1 MKRVVIVG
9 AGAAGILAAIKAA
22 ENGARVLLLE
32 KMAMPGRKLM
42 ITGKGRCNITN
53 ACDMRDMIPMLPG
66 NGKFLFGAFHTFTNR
81 DIMEL
86 LEENGLPVKV
96 ERGGRVFPQSDRALD
111 VVETLEKILW
121 KKKVELRTNT
131 RVRELVLEQGRV
143 TGVVCGDGK
152 MIPADAVVL
161 TTGGASYPRTGST
174 GDGYALARE
183 AGHTIVPPRPAL
195 VPLESDDPEIRS
207 LQGLSLRNV
216 RATLLKG
223 NKVLGQEFGEML
235 FTHFGVSGPI
245 VLTLSRAASTA
256 WKKDPQALLDLSIDL
271 KPALAPEQ
279 LDARVQR
286 DFAKYSRK
294 QLKSGLHDLLPQSL
308 IPVIIDAACLK
319 PEQEVNQ
326 ITRKERQRLVET
338 LKNFM
343 VPLTGTRPL
352 AEAIVTAGG
361 VSTKEINPSTFASK
375 KVPNLYFAGELM
387 DVDGYTGGYNL
398 QAAFSSGCVAGT
410 HAALDGK
417 EESV

>member
-1 MKRVVIVG
+1 
-9 AGAAGILAAIKAA
+9 
-22 ENGARVLLLE
+22 
-32 KMAMPGRKLM
+32 
-42 ITGKGRCNITN
+42 
-53 ACDMRDMIPMLPG
+53 
-66 NGKFLFGAFHTFTNR
+66 
-81 DIMEL
+81 MEL

-111 VVETLEKILW
+111 VVETLEKILR

>member
-1 MKRVVIVG
+1 MEK
-9 AGAAGILAAIKAA
+9 ILR
-22 ENGARVLLLE
+22 ELGVQLLLE
-32 KMAMPGRKLM
+32 KRVRRLEMAQGRITAV
-42 ITGKGRCNITN
+42 ITG
-53 ACDMRDMIPMLPG
+53 D
-66 NGKFLFGAFHTFTNR
+66 
-81 DIMEL
+81 
-86 LEENGLPVKV
+86 
-96 ERGGRVFPQSDRALD
+96 GGRY
-111 VVETLEKILW
+111 
-121 KKKVELRTNT
+121 
-131 RVRELVLEQGRV
+131 
-143 TGVVCGDGK
+143 
-152 MIPADAVVL
+152 PADAVIL

-174 GDGYALARE
+174 GDGYALAQA
-183 AGHTIVPPRPAL
+183 AGHTIIPPKPAL
-195 VPLESDDPEIRS
+195 VPLESDDEEIRS

-216 RATLLKG
+216 RGTLLQG
-223 NKVLGQEFGEML
+223 DRVLGQEFGEML

-245 VLTLSRAASTA
+245 ILTLSRAASAA
-256 WKKDPQALLDLSIDL
+256 WQKDPQAVLDLSIDL
-271 KPALAPEQ
+271 KPALTLEQ

-326 ITRKERQRLVET
+326 ITRKERQRLVRT
-338 LKNFM
+338 LKAFM

-375 KVPNLYFAGELM
+375 IVPNLYFAGEIM

-398 QAAFSSGCVAGT
+398 QAAFSSGYVAGT

-417 EESV
+417 EESE

>member
-1 MKRVVIVG
+1 
-9 AGAAGILAAIKAA
+9 
-22 ENGARVLLLE
+22 
-32 KMAMPGRKLM
+32 
-42 ITGKGRCNITN
+42 
-53 ACDMRDMIPMLPG
+53 
-66 NGKFLFGAFHTFTNR
+66 
-81 DIMEL
+81 
-86 LEENGLPVKV
+86 
-96 ERGGRVFPQSDRALD
+96 
-111 VVETLEKILW
+111 
-121 KKKVELRTNT
+121 
-131 RVRELVLEQGRV
+131 
-143 TGVVCGDGK
+143 

-271 KPALAPEQ
+271 KPALSPEQ

-294 QLKSGLHDLLPQSL
+294 QLKSGLHDLLPQSQ
-308 IPVIIDAACLK
+308 IPVIIDAA
-319 PEQEVNQ
+319 
-326 ITRKERQRLVET
+326 
-338 LKNFM
+338 
-343 VPLTGTRPL
+343 
-352 AEAIVTAGG
+352 
-361 VSTKEINPSTFASK
+361 
-375 KVPNLYFAGELM
+375 
-387 DVDGYTGGYNL
+387 
-398 QAAFSSGCVAGT
+398 
-410 HAALDGK
+410 
-417 EESV
+417 